1 MLVSAENA
9 LESCERASYH
19 SSIHQFQSTNLQDGW
34 WKGAVHKKVDKEYY
48 LCYFLSNGLEQLRF
62 HYSELRTPQEWINGK
77 WIVKGSEVSVQSLQ
91 VKMWLVS
98 LALEW
103 SICIATL
110 RRADDISGMDQQK
123 KNWKGV

>member
-1 MLVSAENA
+1 VLVSAEIA
-9 LESCERASYH
+9 LDKCERARYQ

-77 WIVKGSEVSVQSLQ
+77 WIVKGSEVSFQSSQL
-91 VKMWLVS
+91 KCGLFP
-98 LALEW
+98 
-103 SICIATL
+103 
-110 RRADDISGMDQQK
+110 
-123 KNWKGV
+123 